1 MYEDDDEEYSAP
13 VGTAFAPLEADEI
26 VSRKPEI
33 DQTVRDERG
42 RRRFHGAFTGGFSA
56 GYWNTVGSAEGFTP
70 QIFSSSRVNKA
81 DRQKGAKG
89 ARPEDFMDDED
100 FGSFGIAPKRI
111 HTKEDF
117 AENSSFA
124 GKCFALEF
132 VNSQV
137 LTGYN
142 LLSGLR
148 DTSLTFDDVIKSVF
162 APSKQSIGMRLFQKM
177 KRHVKMEQKAR
188 QRDLFLLQQEDRQ
201 SSSSNRSI
209 SSKSTTKETL
219 QYETKGD
226 LHGLGYN
233 GALDPDNFLYGDPTK
248 ALAKPEAV
256 SATLGGGRRIKISGE
271 AFGYGAL
278 EEEDDYMMGASV
290 YGTDDMSQYD
300 FALGGPAPKEK
311 DRRKRRA
318 GPYGTLSGNSLQLE
332 GFDKA
337 TARSSLFAEMR
348 RHYRPPEVPNN
359 WRPKRRRRKKAEGE
373 EPKKSRW
380 GAKVGEQTQPLTTT
394 IESVGDSGKTPQQP
408 TLNANLRAVILGEEV
423 VHRMGVAKPT
433 MPPPPPPPPPP
444 QSKPLENQQQQQHS
458 TTTTTASF
466 PQKPLS
472 GFFASRFTRG
482 SSALDDPTIS
492 AGLSTF
498 KDLSSTPGFE
508 AGGQRRGGDE
518 EEAAEEKPP
527 TRTTYQWHPH
537 KLVCRR
543 FGLQH
548 PFPQFPDV
556 VGIVSVDR
564 GGQKTRNM
572 TSTLQSVKQANQLG
586 SSSTRTLFAGLFGN
600 MEGLASFSPAVTA
613 DSAAEAAKNKPSSM
627 PPPPPAPPKS
637 TQSKSTVIEVESDDE
652 NEEETEKQPRPPI
665 DLFKSIFA
673 SDEEDDS
680 DEEKEREEASAKPKA
695 DSAAK
700 SAAAT
705 EKDSSNAETSETA
718 SSNGVERRRL
728 GGGGGGSGI
737 FAGVD
742 FAQLSQNFNPCLF
755 NPCLKPQAP
764 EPNTSLPTAAASELD
779 DDCYGPALPPPPPPP
794 SSSTSSKPT
803 TVNSHLNI
811 NHHSLAGKSS
821 SSSSTLKASSSSSH
835 HRSSSHRSG
844 DRDKESSSS
853 SRSRR
858 HKESSSKKK
867 SKKKKSKKKSASSSS
882 AKSSSK
888 HHKSS
893 SSSSGSRDRKR
904 KNDNSSSDD
913 DDSSSRDDDDSDS
926 EAGSN
931 SPESKRHRKSGGD
944 LHSIDTQILEL
955 IKAGRRQ
962 H

>member
-1 MYEDDDEEYSAP
+1 MIIITNMYEDDDEEYSAP

-81 DRQKGAKG
+81 DRQTGAKG

-124 GKCFALEF
+124 GKCFALEL
-132 VNSQV
+132 VNSQI

-188 QRDLFLLQQEDRQ
+188 QRDLFLLQQDDRQ
-201 SSSSNRSI
+201 SSSSRSS

-332 GFDKA
+332 GFEKA
-337 TARSSLFAEMR
+337 AQRSSLFAEMR

-359 WRPKRRRRKKAEGE
+359 WRPKKRRKKRAEGE

-394 IESVGDSGKTPQQP
+394 IESVGESGKTSQQP

-423 VHRMGVAKPT
+423 VHRMGVAKPK
-433 MPPPPPPPPPP
+433 MPPPPPPPPP

-508 AGGQRRGGDE
+508 AGGQRKGDNEE

-527 TRTTYQWHPH
+527 TRSTYQWHPH

-572 TSTLQSVKQANQLG
+572 TSTLQNVKQANQLG

-600 MEGLASFSPAVTA
+600 MEGLASFSPAVVTA
-613 DSAAEAAKNKPSSM
+613 DSAAEGAKNKPSSM
-627 PPPPPAPPKS
+627 PPPLPPPKS

-652 NEEETEKQPRPPI
+652 EKEETEKQPRPPI

-680 DEEKEREEASAKPKA
+680 DEEKEEASAKPKA

-705 EKDSSNAETSETA
+705 EKYSSTAEASEA
-718 SSNGVERRRL
+718 ASNGVEKRRL

-811 NHHSLAGKSS
+811 NHNSAGKSS

-858 HKESSSKKK
+858 HKESSKKK

-893 SSSSGSRDRKR
+893 SSSGSRDRKR
-904 KNDNSSSDD
+904 KNNNSSSDD

-931 SPESKRHRKSGGD
+931 SPESKRHRKSGSD
-944 LHSIDTQILEL
+944 PHSIDTQILEL

>member
-124 GKCFALEF
+124 G
-132 VNSQV
+132 
-137 LTGYN
+137 
-142 LLSGLR
+142 LR

-188 QRDLFLLQQEDRQ
+188 QQ
-201 SSSSNRSI
+201 
-209 SSKSTTKETL
+209 TL

-318 GPYGTLSGNSLQLE
+318 GPYVCLQRCAGT
-332 GFDKA
+332 
-337 TARSSLFAEMR
+337 TAHR
-348 RHYRPPEVPNN
+348 RCPTTGA
-359 WRPKRRRRKKAEGE
+359 RRGGGGRRAEGE

-423 VHRMGVAKPT
+423 VHRMGVAKPK

-572 TSTLQSVKQANQLG
+572 TSTLQNVKQANQLG

-600 MEGLASFSPAVTA
+600 MEGLASFSPAVVTA

-627 PPPPPAPPKS
+627 PPPLPPPKS

-705 EKDSSNAETSETA
+705 EKDSSNAETSEAA

-893 SSSSGSRDRKR
+893 SSSGSRDRKR